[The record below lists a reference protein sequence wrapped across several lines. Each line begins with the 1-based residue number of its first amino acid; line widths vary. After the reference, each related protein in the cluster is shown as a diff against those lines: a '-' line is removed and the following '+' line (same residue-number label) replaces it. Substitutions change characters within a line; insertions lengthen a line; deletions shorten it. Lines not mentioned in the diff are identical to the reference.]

1 MNKKIWSIVLVLF
14 AICAVV
20 TVSAQSKGQS
30 PEELI
35 KRARDL
41 ASAYENLERNT
52 RLSPKAQVSD
62 YAEEKRESFQE
73 NRENNLIKQSQKL
86 EDDSSR
92 LSTDLS
98 YAGFNIANGV
108 NKAWTDQQNRELMD
122 AIRRIDN
129 AQSQT
134 FRNISR
140 W

>member
-1 MNKKIWSIVLVLF
+1 MNKKIWSITLVLF
-14 AICAVV
+14 TICAVG
-20 TVSAQSKGQS
+20 TVFAQSKGQS

-35 KRARDL
+35 KRAKDL

-52 RLSPKAQVSD
+52 RLSPKAQASG
-62 YAEEKRESFQE
+62 YSEENRERFQE
-73 NRENNLIKQSQKL
+73 NIENNLLKQSRKL

-98 YAGFNIANGV
+98 YAGYNIVNGV
-108 NKAWTDQQNRELMD
+108 NKAWTDQQNRDLMD

-129 AQSQT
+129 AKSQT